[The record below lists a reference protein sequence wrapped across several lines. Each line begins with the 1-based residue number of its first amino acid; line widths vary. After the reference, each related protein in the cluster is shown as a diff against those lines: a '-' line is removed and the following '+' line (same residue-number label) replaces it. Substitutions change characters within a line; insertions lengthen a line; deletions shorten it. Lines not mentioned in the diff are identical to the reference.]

1 MCRETATLSEHF
13 FEHIFSA
20 EESSEKDIG
29 VTAQHKR
36 QDDFEAFPTWWI
48 DEVFKSHLLDKMDEF
63 FGWLIQPWEL
73 YETLKKTILPD
84 KSTFW

>member
-36 QDDFEAFPTWWI
+36 QDDFEAFPT
-48 DEVFKSHLLDKMDEF
+48 
-63 FGWLIQPWEL
+63 
-73 YETLKKTILPD
+73 
-84 KSTFW
+84 